1 VTATQDWF
9 RLFMVPDVGH
19 CGMDQ
24 SPFFDALVEWV
35 EHGVAPNT
43 ILHTVSPTRTRPLCP
58 HPELA
63 MWTGQ
68 GSSDDAENFECR
80 GCLDSL
86 PCSRANEYVPEDDCD
101 VNRAQNERV
110 FGEPYVA
117 SGF

>member
-1 VTATQDWF
+1 MTATQDWF

-58 HPELA
+58 HPEIA
-63 MWTGQ
+63 VWTGQ
-68 GSSDDAENFECR
+68 GSTDAAGSFECR
-80 GCLDSL
+80 ANDS
-86 PCSRANEYVPEDDCD
+86 VPEDDCD